1 MSSGASRAA
10 IYEVLTI
17 SKDGKEEPLQGKT
30 VNFNYYESLYSP
42 VVSGN
47 LTYVDAG
54 GSTEDKKDN
63 LTSIKDGLPITAL
76 EDLKV
81 KIQTS
86 FGTIDFTKD
95 PFKVTSSPIMH
106 QESNRQTVLLTFVNE
121 KELRNS
127 EVPVF
132 DRYVGRISDS
142 IRKILQQKLQ
152 ISNDKIDIEP
162 TKNSYGF
169 VGKGRGALN
178 IILDLCRRSVPV
190 KGDAGYFFYQTQDG
204 FNYKSID
211 SLLSQDP
218 KQKYL
223 YYGALRSN
231 VENSDNDFNVLL
243 APKVKKDQDI
253 TKALKDGTY
262 VNRNIFFNPQTFEH
276 SEVVF
281 SVDKDGVKKTL
292 GGDLPIKTGELKS
305 FVKTNH
311 HILDIGSFEVQN
323 QIPNNDP
330 REWQATST
338 MRYNLL
344 HSIVM
349 EIQIPCNSELRAGDV
364 IELEIESI
372 KEDMVQS
379 PSDEQQS
386 GKYLILHLCHHFDSL
401 RSFTSLTLVRDSYG
415 MRRSKD

>member
-54 GSTEDKKDN
+54 RSTEDKKDN

-292 GGDLPIKTGELKS
+292 GGDLPIKTDELKS

>member
-292 GGDLPIKTGELKS
+292 GGDLPIKTDELKS

-372 KEDMVQS
+372 KEDMAQS

>member
-10 IYEVLTI
+10 IYEILTI
-17 SKDGKEEPLQGKT
+17 SKDGKEIPLQGKT

-54 GSTEDKKDN
+54 GSVEDKKEN

-86 FGTIDFTKD
+86 FGTLDFTRD

-121 KELRNS
+121 KELKNS

-231 VENSDNDFNVLL
+231 VESSDNDFNVLL

-292 GGDLPIKTGELKS
+292 GGDLPIKTDELKS

-338 MRYNLL
+338 MRFNLL

>member
-10 IYEVLTI
+10 IYEILTI
-17 SKDGKEEPLQGKT
+17 SKDGKEIPLQGKT

-86 FGTIDFTKD
+86 FGTLDFTRD

-121 KELRNS
+121 KELKNS

-231 VENSDNDFNVLL
+231 VESSDNDFNVLL

-292 GGDLPIKTGELKS
+292 GGDLPIKTDELKS

>member
-47 LTYVDAG
+47 LTYVDVG

-86 FGTIDFTKD
+86 FGTLDFTRD

-152 ISNDKIDIEP
+152 VSNDKIDIEP

-204 FNYKSID
+204 FKYKSID
-211 SLLSQDP
+211 SLLSQEP

-276 SEVVF
+276 SEVIF

-292 GGDLPIKTGELKS
+292 GGDLPIKTNELKS

-323 QIPNNDP
+323 QNPNNDP
-330 REWQATST
+330 REWQATSQ

>member
-86 FGTIDFTKD
+86 FGTLDFTRD

-142 IRKILQQKLQ
+142 IKKILQQKLQ

-204 FNYKSID
+204 FKYKSID
-211 SLLSQDP
+211 SLLSQEP

-276 SEVVF
+276 SEIIF

-292 GGDLPIKTGELKS
+292 GGDLPIKTDELKS

-323 QIPNNDP
+323 QNPNNDP

-415 MRRSKD
+415 IRRSKD

>member
-292 GGDLPIKTGELKS
+292 GGDLPIKTDELKS

-415 MRRSKD
+415 IRRSKD

>member
-17 SKDGKEEPLQGKT
+17 SKDGKEHPLQGKT

-54 GSTEDKKDN
+54 GSVEDKKEN

-86 FGTIDFTKD
+86 FGTLDFTRD

-106 QESNRQTVLLTFVNE
+106 QESNRQPVLLTFVNE

-204 FNYKSID
+204 FKYKSID

-231 VENSDNDFNVLL
+231 VENSDNDFNILL

-292 GGDLPIKTGELKS
+292 GGDLPIKTDELKS

-323 QIPNNDP
+323 QNPNNDP

-349 EIQIPCNSELRAGDV
+349 EIQIPCNAELRAGDV

-415 MRRSKD
+415 IRRSKD

>member
-292 GGDLPIKTGELKS
+292 GGDLPIKTDELKS

-330 REWQATST
+330 REWQATSQ

-344 HSIVM
+344 HSIVVK
-349 EIQIPCNSELRAGDV
+349 IQVPCNAELRAGDIIE
-364 IELEIESI
+364 IELESQQEDKVES
-372 KEDMVQS
+372 
-379 PSDEQQS
+379 PTDEQQS
-386 GKYLILHLCHHFDSL
+386 GKFLILHLCHHFDTL

-415 MRRSKD
+415 IKRSKD

>member
-54 GSTEDKKDN
+54 GSTEDKKEN

-86 FGTIDFTKD
+86 FGTLDFTRD

-121 KELRNS
+121 KELKNS

-142 IRKILQQKLQ
+142 IKKILQQKLQ

-204 FNYKSID
+204 FKYKSID
-211 SLLSQDP
+211 SLLSQEP

-276 SEVVF
+276 SEIIF

-292 GGDLPIKTGELKS
+292 GGDLPIKTDELKS

-323 QIPNNDP
+323 QNPNNDP

-379 PSDEQQS
+379 PADEQQS

-415 MRRSKD
+415 IRRSKD

>member
-86 FGTIDFTKD
+86 FGTLDFTRD

-142 IRKILQQKLQ
+142 IKKILQQKLQ

-204 FNYKSID
+204 FKYKSID
-211 SLLSQDP
+211 SLLSQEP

-276 SEVVF
+276 SEVIF

-292 GGDLPIKTGELKS
+292 GGDLPIKTDELKS

-323 QIPNNDP
+323 QNPNNDP

-349 EIQIPCNSELRAGDV
+349 EIQIPCNSELRAGDI

-415 MRRSKD
+415 IRRSKD

>member
-54 GSTEDKKDN
+54 GSVEDKKEN

-81 KIQTS
+81 KIQTA
-86 FGTIDFTKD
+86 FGTLDFTRD

-142 IRKILQQKLQ
+142 IKKILQQKLQ
-152 ISNDKIDIEP
+152 VSNDKIDIEP

-204 FNYKSID
+204 FKYKSID

-223 YYGALRSN
+223 YYGAMRSN

-276 SEVVF
+276 SEIIF

-292 GGDLPIKTGELKS
+292 GGDLPIKTDELKS

-323 QIPNNDP
+323 QNPNNDP

-349 EIQIPCNSELRAGDV
+349 EIQVPCNSELRAGDV

-372 KEDMVQS
+372 KEDMITS

-415 MRRSKD
+415 IRRSKD

>member
-1 MSSGASRAA
+1 MSTGASRAA

-17 SKDGKEEPLQGKT
+17 SKEGKEEPLTGKT

-54 GSTEDKKDN
+54 GSTEDKRDN

-81 KIQTS
+81 KIQTA
-86 FGTIDFTKD
+86 FGTLDFTKD

-106 QESNRQTVLLTFVNE
+106 QESNRQTVLLTFVND
-121 KELRNS
+121 KELKNS
-127 EVPVF
+127 EVPIF
-132 DRYVGRISDS
+132 DRYVGKISDS
-142 IRKILQQKLQ
+142 IKKILQEKLQ
-152 ISNDKIDIEP
+152 ISDDKIDVEA

-190 KGDAGYFFYQTQDG
+190 KGDAGYFFFQTQDG
-204 FNYKSID
+204 FKYKSIN
-211 SLLSQDP
+211 SLLSQEP

-223 YYGALRSN
+223 YYGAMRTN
-231 VENSDNDFNVLL
+231 QENSDNDFKILL
-243 APKVKKDQDI
+243 PPKVKKDQDI
-253 TKALKDGTY
+253 TKTLKDGTY
-262 VNRNIFFNPQTFEH
+262 VNRNVFFNPQTFEH

-292 GGDLPIKTGELKS
+292 GGELPIKTNDLKS

-323 QIPNNDP
+323 QNPNNDP
-330 REWQATST
+330 REWQASST

-349 EIQIPCNSELRAGDV
+349 EIQIPCNTELMAGDI
-364 IELEIESI
+364 IEIEIESI

-386 GKYLILHLCHHFDSL
+386 GNYLIMHLCHHFDSL

-415 MRRSKD
+415 IRRSKD

>member
-17 SKDGKEEPLQGKT
+17 SKDGKEHPLQGKT

-54 GSTEDKKDN
+54 GSVEDKKEN

-86 FGTIDFTKD
+86 FGTLDFTRD

-204 FNYKSID
+204 FKYKSID

-231 VENSDNDFNVLL
+231 VENSDNDFNILL

-276 SEVVF
+276 SEVIF

-292 GGDLPIKTGELKS
+292 GGDLPIKTDELKS

-323 QIPNNDP
+323 QNPNNDP

-415 MRRSKD
+415 IRRSKD

>member
-17 SKDGKEEPLQGKT
+17 SKDGKEHPLQGKT

-54 GSTEDKKDN
+54 GSVEDKKEN

-86 FGTIDFTKD
+86 FGTIDFTRD

-127 EVPVF
+127 EVPIF

-142 IRKILQQKLQ
+142 IKKILQQKLQ

-204 FNYKSID
+204 FKYKSID
-211 SLLSQDP
+211 SLLSQEP

-231 VENSDNDFNVLL
+231 VENSDNDFNILL

-292 GGDLPIKTGELKS
+292 GGDLPIKTDELKS

-372 KEDMVQS
+372 KEDMAQS

>member
-1 MSSGASRAA
+1 MSTGASRAA

-17 SKDGKEEPLQGKT
+17 SKDGKEEPLTGKT

-81 KIQTS
+81 KIQTA
-86 FGTIDFTKD
+86 FGTLDYTKD

-106 QESNRQTVLLTFVNE
+106 QESNRQTVLLTFVND
-121 KELRNS
+121 KELKNS
-127 EVPVF
+127 EVPIF
-132 DRYVGRISDS
+132 DRYVGKISDS
-142 IRKILQQKLQ
+142 IKKILQEKLQ
-152 ISNDKIDIEP
+152 ISEDKIDVET

-190 KGDAGYFFYQTQDG
+190 KGDAGYFFFQTQDG
-204 FNYKSID
+204 FKYKSIN
-211 SLLSQDP
+211 SLLSQEP

-223 YYGALRSN
+223 YYGAMRTN
-231 VENSDNDFNVLL
+231 QENSDNDFKILL
-243 APKVKKDQDI
+243 PPKVKKDQDI
-253 TKALKDGTY
+253 TKTLKDGTY
-262 VNRNIFFNPQTFEH
+262 VNRNVFFNPQTFEH
-276 SEVVF
+276 SEIIF

-292 GGDLPIKTGELKS
+292 GGELPIKTNNLKS

-323 QIPNNDP
+323 QNPNNDP
-330 REWQATST
+330 REWQASST

-349 EIQIPCNSELRAGDV
+349 EIQIPCNTELMAGDI
-364 IELEIESI
+364 IEIEIESI

-386 GKYLILHLCHHFDSL
+386 GKYLIMHLCHHFDSL

-415 MRRSKD
+415 IRRSKD

>member
-204 FNYKSID
+204 FKYKSID
-211 SLLSQDP
+211 SLLSQEP

-292 GGDLPIKTGELKS
+292 GGDLPIKTDELKS

>member
-86 FGTIDFTKD
+86 FGTLDFTRD

-142 IRKILQQKLQ
+142 IKKILQQKLQ
-152 ISNDKIDIEP
+152 ISDDKIDIEP

-204 FNYKSID
+204 FKYKSID
-211 SLLSQDP
+211 SLLSQEP

-276 SEVVF
+276 SEVIF

-292 GGDLPIKTGELKS
+292 GGDLPIKTDELKS

-323 QIPNNDP
+323 QNPNNDP

-349 EIQIPCNSELRAGDV
+349 EIQIPCNSELRAGDI

-415 MRRSKD
+415 IRRSKD

>member
-231 VENSDNDFNVLL
+231 VESSDNDFNVLL

-292 GGDLPIKTGELKS
+292 GGDLPIKTDELKS

>member
-17 SKDGKEEPLQGKT
+17 SKDGKEHPLQGKT

-54 GSTEDKKDN
+54 GSVEDKKEN

-86 FGTIDFTKD
+86 FGTLDFTRD

-142 IRKILQQKLQ
+142 IKKILQQKLQ

-204 FNYKSID
+204 FKYKSID

-231 VENSDNDFNVLL
+231 VENSDNDFNILL

-292 GGDLPIKTGELKS
+292 GGDLPIKTDELKS

-323 QIPNNDP
+323 QNPNNDP

-349 EIQIPCNSELRAGDV
+349 EIQIPCNAELRAGDV

-415 MRRSKD
+415 IRRSKD

>member
-86 FGTIDFTKD
+86 FGTLDFTRD

-152 ISNDKIDIEP
+152 VSNDKIDIEP

-204 FNYKSID
+204 FKYKSID
-211 SLLSQDP
+211 SLLSQEP

-276 SEVVF
+276 SEVIF

-292 GGDLPIKTGELKS
+292 GGDLPIKTDELKS